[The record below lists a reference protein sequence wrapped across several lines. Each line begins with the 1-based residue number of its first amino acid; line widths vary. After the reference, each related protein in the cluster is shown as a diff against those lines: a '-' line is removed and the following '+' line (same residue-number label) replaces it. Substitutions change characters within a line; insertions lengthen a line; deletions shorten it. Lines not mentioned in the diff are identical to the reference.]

1 VDYRAVGGKK
11 IELGEELGTLPK
23 IDLTYTH

>member
-11 IELGEELGTLPK
+11 IELGEELGTGPHCPK
-23 IDLTYTH
+23 